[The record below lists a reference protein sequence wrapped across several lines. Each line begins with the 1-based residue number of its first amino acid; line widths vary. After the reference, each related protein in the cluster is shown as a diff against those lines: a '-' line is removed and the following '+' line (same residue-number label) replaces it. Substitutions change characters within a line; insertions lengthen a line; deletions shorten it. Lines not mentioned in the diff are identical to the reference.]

1 MVLDVDVRQ
10 PREGARLPQAPRDPM
25 IELEVPLRGPGG
37 EPVDLWRTLLS
48 HGFHDLP
55 PMRLDEAAKTLELTV
70 RVPRGKPRR
79 IRVGSAGRGVARVE
93 FLAGPRPSRM
103 AEDAVRETVARVLR
117 LDQDLSSFYAL
128 LESDAELSWAA
139 AGAGRMLASPTV
151 FEDLVKTLCTTNC
164 SWSLTTTMVTA
175 LVTHLGEPAAGI
187 DRDPLPNA
195 FPTPEAIASQPE
207 SFFRDTVRAGY
218 RAPYLRALAAA
229 VDEGAVDVEAWAI
242 ATRAELPDA
251 ELERQLLS
259 LPGIGPYAAAHMLMV
274 LGRGS
279 RLILDSWTR
288 PKYARLIGKACPPA
302 DRTIERRFR
311 RYGEH
316 AGLAFWL
323 FLTRDWDASA

>member
-1 MVLDVDVRQ
+1 MT
-10 PREGARLPQAPRDPM
+10 
-25 IELEVPLRGPGG
+25 ELTIALEGPGG

-55 PMRLDEAAKTLELTV
+55 PMRLDTATRTLALTV

-79 IRVGSAGRGVARVE
+79 IRVGPGEDGTGRVEVLGRGPLSAAASTAIRSSV
-93 FLAGPRPSRM
+93 S
-103 AEDAVRETVARVLR
+103 RVLR
-117 LDQDLSSFYAL
+117 LDQDLTSFYAL
-128 LESDAELSWAA
+128 LDADPDLAWAA
-139 AGAGRMLASPTV
+139 TGAGRMLASPTV

-175 LVTHLGEPAAGI
+175 LVTHLGDPAAAAE
-187 DRDPLPNA
+187 RDPLANA
-195 FPTPEAIASQPE
+195 FPTPDAVAGRPE
-207 SFFRDTVRAGY
+207 TFFRQTVRAGY

-229 VDEGAVDVEAWAI
+229 VAEGEVDVEAWAI
-242 ATRAELPDA
+242 ATRAELPDE
-251 ELERQLLS
+251 ELERQLLA

-279 RLILDSWTR
+279 KLILDSWTR
-288 PKYARLIGKACPPA
+288 PTYARLIGKTTPPA

-323 FLTRDWDASA
+323 FLTRDWDDAPG